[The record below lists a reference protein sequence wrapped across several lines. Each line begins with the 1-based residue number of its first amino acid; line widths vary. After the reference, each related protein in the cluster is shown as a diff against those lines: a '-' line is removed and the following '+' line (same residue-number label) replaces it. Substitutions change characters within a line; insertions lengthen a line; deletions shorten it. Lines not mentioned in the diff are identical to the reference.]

1 MPLSRKALWINLGI
15 LTALCLLLW
24 YFYPSVLAQIMHWQ
38 RLFNQSISEN
48 LHLVRQ
54 SPAHAGGYL
63 VLVSFLY
70 GVFHAVGPGHGKFI
84 IASYLSANV
93 MQIKKGIRLTLAAS
107 LLQGL
112 VAILMT
118 SIVVVALTLS
128 SRYFKLTQVWM
139 ERASFA
145 IMMIIGAY
153 WLVSNGK
160 KLWRS
165 LRPKTALHIKSL
177 NIKRIDSPFQ
187 PLPTGAMALRKPP
200 MSSTNDTCGCG
211 HKHAPNAQELAHAS
225 DWKSQLMIIFSI
237 GLRPCSG
244 AIFVLFLAYML
255 DLYPWGMLATMT
267 MAVGTGLSLSG
278 FACLV
283 LFARQYA
290 VKLGR
295 WYLSPQLSQ
304 HLGLWVKIVFGV
316 LLIILGISLIYGTT
330 LPASGGAAL
339 FSR

>member
-1 MPLSRKALWINLGI
+1 MPLSKKALFTQVLL

-24 YFYPSVLAQIMHWQ
+24 YFYPNLLAQVMRWQ

-54 SPAHAGGYL
+54 APAYAGGYL

-84 IASYLSANV
+84 IASYLSANS
-93 MQIKKGIRLTLAAS
+93 MQIKKGIRLTLVAS
-107 LLQGL
+107 LVQGL

-118 SIVVVALTLS
+118 SIVVVVLTLS

-145 IMMIIGAY
+145 IMVLIGLY
-153 WLVSNGK
+153 WLVMSGK
-160 KLWRS
+160 KWLSAVRAK
-165 LRPKTALHIKSL
+165 PAAAIKAVK
-177 NIKRIDSPFQ
+177 IKRINATAPIPQASNIGLKK
-187 PLPTGAMALRKPP
+187 PLSHSDDG
-200 MSSTNDTCGCG
+200 CGCG
-211 HKHAPNAQELAHAS
+211 HKHAPNAQELAAAS
-225 DWKSQLMIIFSI
+225 DWKSQLMIILSI
-237 GLRPCSG
+237 GMRPCSG

-255 DLYPWGMLATMT
+255 DLYPWGMLATMA
-267 MAVGTGLSLSG
+267 MAIGTGLSLSG

-283 LFARQYA
+283 LFARSHA

-304 HLGLWVKIVFGV
+304 HIGLWVKMAFGL
-316 LLIILGISLIYGTT
+316 LLIALGIALIHGTT